1 MSHQTQGQKSP
12 FKLEDYMTNLVLN
25 LLFGPEVAVFSNY
38 GLWLFLSVGAVALFV
53 VFIPTVAWID
63 SRRKE
68 REAYYKAETLRRM
81 VEGSAEG
88 SKAAIE
94 LMREEERI
102 KQIKVREGLKMG
114 GLINVG
120 VGIALV
126 IFLRSLLGGSQG
138 TPYLC
143 GLIPGFVGLA
153 MLIYVYFMA
162 EPIR

>member
-1 MSHQTQGQKSP
+1 
-12 FKLEDYMTNLVLN
+12 MTNLVLN

-88 SKAAIE
+88 GKAAIE

>member
-1 MSHQTQGQKSP
+1 
-12 FKLEDYMTNLVLN
+12 MTNLVLN

-81 VEGSAEG
+81 VEGSTEG
-88 SKAAIE
+88 GKAAIE

>member
-1 MSHQTQGQKSP
+1 MA
-12 FKLEDYMTNLVLN
+12 NLVLN

>member
-1 MSHQTQGQKSP
+1 
-12 FKLEDYMTNLVLN
+12 MTNLVLN

>member
-1 MSHQTQGQKSP
+1 MSHQTQGKKSP
-12 FKLEDYMTNLVLN
+12 FQLEDSMTNLVLN

-38 GLWLFLSVGAVALFV
+38 GLWLFLSVGAVALFGI
-53 VFIPTVAWID
+53 FIPTVTWID

-88 SKAAIE
+88 SKAAVE
-94 LMREEERI
+94 MMREEERI
-102 KQIKVREGLKMG
+102 KQIKVREGLKIA

-126 IFLRSLLGGSQG
+126 IFLRSLLGSNQG

-143 GLIPGFVGLA
+143 GLIPGFVGIA
-153 MLIYVYFMA
+153 MLAYVYLMA
-162 EPIR
+162 DPIQ

>member
-1 MSHQTQGQKSP
+1 
-12 FKLEDYMTNLVLN
+12 
-25 LLFGPEVAVFSNY
+25 
-38 GLWLFLSVGAVALFV
+38 
-53 VFIPTVAWID
+53 
-63 SRRKE
+63 
-68 REAYYKAETLRRM
+68 
-81 VEGSAEG
+81 
-88 SKAAIE
+88 
-94 LMREEERI
+94 MREEERI

>member
-1 MSHQTQGQKSP
+1 
-12 FKLEDYMTNLVLN
+12 MTNLVLN

-102 KQIKVREGLKMG
+102 KEIKVGEGLEMG